1 MYCGDETGSFVGEI
15 GTRQSRF
22 GYGGQDSP
30 SLVTPSFVTADGRCV
45 PQCCY
50 SARDNLQTPLR
61 CNTESSIDPAN
72 YLAQGDCVENWD
84 AWEAMWQYS
93 FDVLRTKDTF
103 KHRSSSFSQRQQSD
117 AKPASTTIG
126 TTPST
131 TNDSKVTHPI
141 LVVSPGYTHT
151 IGSNADRKR
160 EQRQLVELTERM
172 MEKLDCGALFVAP
185 TPMLAAF
192 SHGRQTCTVVD
203 IGASGS
209 RVTPVVD
216 GLLLYNS
223 QRRNGRG
230 GDWLG
235 DIQWYALSQERTIV
249 RARYQ
254 LRNPNAPTNAIFQRW
269 AVQDLMYEMRT
280 SGCMSLPSKKE
291 PCIPFMD
298 EDVAMDDV
306 DEGEPNHYELP
317 DGTLVDLSTKVGRN
331 ICKLPELLFS
341 DSTPFLDEVSR
352 STVYSQHATL
362 SVSPLHKLVHE
373 SLSAV
378 ADIDVRRELASQIIL
393 TGSVSLTPDLDKR
406 LSHELAKLFKS
417 RVILNKHAIERQC
430 AAWIGGSILTS
441 LGSFQQLWLS
451 KAEYD
456 EYGAFLA
463 CQRFPV

>member
-15 GTRQSRF
+15 GTRESRF
-22 GYGGQDSP
+22 GYGGQDAP
-30 SLVTPSFVTADGRCV
+30 SLVIPSYVSANRRSV
-45 PQCCY
+45 PNCCY
-50 SARDNLQTPLR
+50 TARDDLQTPLR
-61 CNTESSIDPAN
+61 TNTEGSIDPQDF
-72 YLAQGDCVENWD
+72 LAQGDRVDNWD

-93 FDVLRTKDTF
+93 FDVLRTKDNF
-103 KHRSSSFSQRQQSD
+103 KHKSLKQKQPD
-117 AKPASTTIG
+117 GKAASTTLG
-126 TTPST
+126 TTPSST
-131 TNDSKVTHPI
+131 SDSKVTHPI
-141 LVVSPGYTHT
+141 LVVAPGYSHT
-151 IGSNADRKR
+151 VGSKAAEKR

-172 MEKLDCGALFVAP
+172 MEKLDSGALFVAP

-235 DIQWYALSQERTIV
+235 DIQWHALSQERTIV

-254 LRNPNAPTNAIFQRW
+254 LRNPNASTNTVFHRW

-280 SGCMSLPSKKE
+280 SGCMSLPPSKE
-291 PCIPFMD
+291 TITPFM
-298 EDVAMDDV
+298 EGYVAMEDAH
-306 DEGEPNHYELP
+306 EAEPNHYELP
-317 DGTLVDLSTKVGRN
+317 DGTLVDLSTRVGKN
-331 ICKLPELLFS
+331 LCKLPELLFS
-341 DSTPFLDEVSR
+341 DTTPFLEGVAKSGIYAEH
-352 STVYSQHATL
+352 TTL
-362 SVSPLHKLVHE
+362 SASPLHTLVHE

-378 ADIDVRRELASQIIL
+378 ADVDVRKELASQIIL
-393 TGSVSLTPDLDKR
+393 TGSVCLTPDLDKR
-406 LSHELAKLFKS
+406 LSFELAKLFKS
-417 RVILNKHAIERQC
+417 RVILNKHTIERQC

-463 CQRFPV
+463 CQRFPL